1 MSAPQNYLAVI
12 KVVGVGGGGVNA
24 VNRMIDVGLKGVEF
38 IAVNT
43 DAQALLMSDADV
55 KLDVGRELT
64 RGLGAGADPEV
75 GRKAAEDHADEIEEV
90 LRGAD
95 MVFVTAGEGGG
106 TGTGGAPVV
115 ARIARSLGALTIGVV
130 TRPFTF
136 EGRRRATSAEAGIA
150 ELREQ
155 VDTLIIIPNDRLL
168 SISDRG
174 ISVLDAFKSADQVL
188 LQGVQGITDLI
199 TTPGLINLDFADV
212 KSVMSN
218 AGSALMG
225 IGSARGEDR
234 AVQAAELAISS
245 PLLEASIDGAHGV
258 LISVQGGA
266 DLGLFEINEAAR
278 MVQEAAHPEAN
289 IIFGAVIDDALGDDV
304 RVTVIAA
311 GFDSGTPNA
320 RAEQRQAP
328 RSEPAPPPPAQQQ
341 GQQGQHGSATSER
354 SSNGYQPFGQ
364 GSPAQPSYRA
374 PQPQPQPSSPQQAAP
389 VPARSASPVGS
400 GSGGEQPTGR
410 SSASESEGWRRETR
424 SAPTRPASHEDWRP
438 REDDLTS
445 PAPSREP
452 GAASRRD
459 DEESPT
465 HPVPGF
471 DPYEVR
477 AGQGS
482 RRHVDDD
489 IDVPDWLK

>member
-1 MSAPQNYLAVI
+1 VSAPQNYLAVI

-311 GFDSGTPNA
+311 GFDGGTPQTRTDRRGAVAAPGASNGSGPGA
-320 RAEQRQAP
+320 GP
-328 RSEPAPPPPAQQQ
+328 RSYTGTSTSGQPAVPPPPQRSPAPV
-341 GQQGQHGSATSER
+341 GHG
-354 SSNGYQPFGQ
+354 G
-364 GSPAQPSYRA
+364 GSPASLDLTRA
-374 PQPQPQPSSPQQAAP
+374 DEP
-389 VPARSASPVGS
+389 VPAAPQQQRPQPVGHGQQASPQPGRRS
-400 GSGGEQPTGR
+400 YGDWRAQDEELPSPEPEQPPSRHDGGG
-410 SSASESEGWRRETR
+410 SPGQYDPYAVG
-424 SAPTRPASHEDWRP
+424 APSPLRP
-438 REDDLTS
+438 R
-445 PAPSREP
+445 
-452 GAASRRD
+452 ASRH
-459 DEESPT
+459 T
-465 HPVPGF
+465 
-471 DPYEVR
+471 
-477 AGQGS
+477 
-482 RRHVDDD
+482 DDD